1 MARIIAYTYYSTP
14 WEMKSGDDVRIHTIL
29 SALGRSNTV
38 VVFNLNSL
46 INKYVKSFHDRV
58 MYISLPRRFYVLL
71 SKIIRWREHYD
82 LNPLIKTTHYI
93 DELILAVRL
102 YKELRKAKVIMVFG
116 SMSLFSFFSR
126 LLGVK
131 NTILYDPL
139 ANYAQTLYLRS
150 RENPLG
156 LLRYGLYLLLHR
168 LEVRSADIVVYPSNV
183 DLENA
188 INMFKPKKTI
198 IIPNPSPICYES
210 IDEYRELRARRRDF
224 DKPYFIL
231 LAGGRGKG
239 NEEAVKV
246 TIEVFNELPPEK
258 FKLSIT
264 GPWQDMEKYVKN
276 PSIELLGVVPKEK
289 LKELLAIS
297 DYGLSPIFGHSSGT
311 FLKILAYISAG
322 LSIVSSPYG
331 IIGVD
336 IPKEIDVYL
345 VKNKG
350 EFLVTIKKLIYNVDT
365 YGMLGKKRPI
375 SMCKESSLKIEN
387 ILGKIENILG
397 EKGL

>member
-1 MARIIAYTYYSTP
+1 LIKKLSIIAYTYHSSP

-38 VVFNLNSL
+38 IVFNLSPL
-46 INKYVKSFHDRV
+46 INMYARSFHDKV
-58 MYISLPRRFYVLL
+58 IYISLPRRFYVLL

-82 LNPLIKTTHYI
+82 LNPLIKATHYI
-93 DELILAVRL
+93 DELILAVKL
-102 YKELRKAKVIMVFG
+102 YKELRKARVIMVFG
-116 SMSLFSFFSR
+116 SMSLFSFSSR

-156 LLRYGLYLLLHR
+156 LLRYGLYLLLHK
-168 LEVRSADIVVYPSNV
+168 LEVKSADIVVYPSNV

-198 IIPNPSPICYES
+198 IIPNSSPICYES
-210 IDEYRELRARRRDF
+210 INEYRELRARRRDF
-224 DKPYFIL
+224 EKPYFIL

-258 FKLSIT
+258 FKLLIT
-264 GPWQDMEKYVKN
+264 GPWQDMKKYVKN
-276 PSIELLGVVPKEK
+276 PSVELLGVVPKEK
-289 LKELLAIS
+289 LKELLAVS
-297 DYGLSPIFGHSSGT
+297 DYGLSPVFSHSAGT
-311 FLKILAYISAG
+311 FIKVLAYLSAG
-322 LSIVSSPYG
+322 LRVIASSHSVMGLDTIYYSR
-331 IIGVD
+331 VYVVRN
-336 IPKEIDVYL
+336 KEEFFRKICEVVESHRL
-345 VKNKG
+345 VGN
-350 EFLVTIKKLIYNVDT
+350 ERPLIKLCSELSLLDLKRLLE
-365 YGMLGKKRPI
+365 GMGP
-375 SMCKESSLKIEN
+375 
-387 ILGKIENILG
+387 
-397 EKGL
+397 

>member
-1 MARIIAYTYYSTP
+1 MPIIAYTYYSTP
-14 WEMKSGDDVRIHTIL
+14 WEMMSGDDVRIHTIL

-38 VVFNLNSL
+38 AVFSLNPL
-46 INKYVKSFHDRV
+46 INKYAKSFHDRV
-58 MYISLPRRFYVLL
+58 IYVSLPRRFYVLL

-82 LNPLIKTTHYI
+82 LNPLIKATHYI
-93 DELILAVRL
+93 DELISAVKL

-210 IDEYRELRARRRDF
+210 INEYKELRARRRNF

-239 NEEAVKV
+239 NEEAVRV
-246 TIEVFNELPPEK
+246 IIEIFNRLPPEK
-258 FKLSIT
+258 FNLLIT
-264 GPWQDMEKYVKN
+264 GPWQDMKKYVKN

-311 FLKILAYISAG
+311 FLKVLAYISAG
-322 LSIVSSPYG
+322 LNIVSSLYG

-345 VKNKG
+345 VKNKE
-350 EFLVTIKKLIYNVDT
+350 EFSIIVKKLIYNVDT

-375 SMCKESSLKIEN
+375 SMCKESSLR
-387 ILGKIENILG
+387 IENILG